1 MKTNSLKLNNFS
13 LAFGDNVLFKN
24 LDYEFLPGI
33 YIFSGPS
40 GVGKSSLM
48 RCIAGLNTDYSGSII
63 LNDEIMT
70 GTTPKIHMVHQH
82 YTSFP
87 WLDIVANTL
96 MVFKGHKVKVTKDT
110 KKYAKE
116 VLIQLGLEEHLKK
129 KPHQLSGGQNQRVSI
144 ASALINN
151 MSPVILYDEMTSAL
165 DEKNSY
171 RVVNLIKEHQR
182 QNQNIVIVIT
192 HEAHVAKALG
202 GTRVE
207 FTEKW
212 RIR

>member
-13 LAFGDNVLFKN
+13 LAFGDNVLFKD

-192 HEAHVAKALG
+192 HEADVAKALV

-207 FTEKW
+207 FTENW

>member
-13 LAFGDNVLFKN
+13 LAFGDNVLFKD

-110 KKYAKE
+110 KNM
-116 VLIQLGLEEHLKK
+116 LKK
-129 KPHQLSGGQNQRVSI
+129 
-144 ASALINN
+144 
-151 MSPVILYDEMTSAL
+151 
-165 DEKNSY
+165 
-171 RVVNLIKEHQR
+171 
-182 QNQNIVIVIT
+182 
-192 HEAHVAKALG
+192 
-202 GTRVE
+202 
-207 FTEKW
+207 F
-212 RIR
+212 